1 MMQHELRMAQ
11 LAAENKEKLEREHMN
26 KMKRERARKRRI
38 DEAAALRRAKEFGQ
52 SESYRR
58 GGTETER
65 TSTKAVP
72 GRAELKRK
80 QMAES
85 RRMKKEAARKEAEIR
100 EKRKRTEEETARILN
115 EQRQLAIQKLKEMEE
130 RDIARRK
137 AMEDSRLEAKR
148 IAMAKKSQSEKLIRE
163 AQAAANSKSWM
174 PNGSTIKNCRL
185 ISGESKRNC
194 KRRRNGKNECNALA
208 RRRSK
213 KRKNK
218 RT

>member
-1 MMQHELRMAQ
+1 
-11 LAAENKEKLEREHMN
+11 
-26 KMKRERARKRRI
+26 
-38 DEAAALRRAKEFGQ
+38 
-52 SESYRR
+52 
-58 GGTETER
+58 
-65 TSTKAVP
+65 
-72 GRAELKRK
+72 
-80 QMAES
+80 
-85 RRMKKEAARKEAEIR
+85 MKKEAARKEAEIR
-100 EKRKRTEEETARILN
+100 EKRKRSEEETARILN

-148 IAMAKKSQSEKLIRE
+148 IAMAKKVAKRKVDSRNKQL
-163 AQAAANSKSWM
+163 QNSKSWM
-174 PNGSTIKNCRL
+174 PNGSTIKNCCLL

-194 KRRRNGKNECNALA
+194 KRRRNGKNECNAHWKK